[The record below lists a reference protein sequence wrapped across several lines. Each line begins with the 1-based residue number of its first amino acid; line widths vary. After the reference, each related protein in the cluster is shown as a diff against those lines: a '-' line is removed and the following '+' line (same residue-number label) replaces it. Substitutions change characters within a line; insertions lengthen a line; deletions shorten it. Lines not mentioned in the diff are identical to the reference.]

1 MAPKKK
7 KKDKSGY
14 KQDPGRGELNKTG
27 RDIPSNLL
35 QVTGDTPEYYKA
47 AEEGTFAN
55 IPNVLDEVVIVAGND
70 YKKQPNFNSLTKSER
85 KLSKGKGVIASTLR
99 QKARGEKPSQMTT
112 ASFLGGIA
120 EGVGSLIQAPQ
131 SLAVEGIEKMRGN
144 PSSFKNAVTPG
155 KQRTPSQTMGLEDKP
170 GWDVG
175 GSLNTAMDVLA
186 DPSNLFGI
194 GAASKI
200 MKGAK
205 NVPKVLKNAPKLG
218 DDVSSSIKNFFSPG
232 QNLEGVSDIG
242 AKLSTPNPKNADKM
256 GFLSNITGK
265 NKKAVAEIEPLVRE
279 LAKEGKNYKEVIS
292 ETVTNMSSPQG
303 RQRLKDEAIAYAKLT
318 GKKMDEK
325 SIKEDVKQTI
335 STIKNSGSANIDA
348 SKAIRKDGSLN
359 RSKAMQAIY
368 GTEQTARGGSVK
380 LNKAGG
386 SLINNGQ
393 AQEMTSHIG
402 ANISGKAPIK
412 HEIGHMIKGN
422 KYNKTGKGS
431 PIDIELRALKQIPDE
446 SLTATQKASKGYFNK
461 VTPYQKSERLYS
473 GGRSMPRAALDPEPS
488 SFAQEL
494 RQQMLTDKF
503 ISNKKGTWSDIT
515 QKDLTKASEFY
526 KKNPRGSITTRK
538 DGSKGGFMSSTRMFD
553 FVDKSSFSDL
563 AKSMNKLT
571 GAVAPVAIGG
581 VGIKSMFGKK
591 KK

>member
-35 QVTGDTPEYYKA
+35 QVTGNTPEYYKA

-70 YKKQPNFNSLTKSER
+70 YNKQPNFNSLTKSER
-85 KLSKGKGVIASTLR
+85 KLSKGKGAIGRALR

-175 GSLNTAMDVLA
+175 GSLNTAMDVIA

-205 NVPKVLKNAPKLG
+205 NVPKLSKKVFSNISRDGLNSLAKRPSVSPNADFSDITDLG
-218 DDVSSSIKNFFSPG
+218 STIKKSIIPETPLSDNT
-232 QNLEGVSDIG
+232 LLDGVSMLFG
-242 AKLSTPNPKNADKM
+242 
-256 GFLSNITGK
+256 GGK
-265 NKKAVAEIEPLVRE
+265 KQIKQLDPLIRE
-279 LAKEGKNYKEVIS
+279 LAKGAPTANSMKDFTLQNLTSTQGQQRLYNESLANLKLADKKGKLSVKQLDKKAKKEVKWK
-292 ETVTNMSSPQG
+292 TKAFKNVTNINDDLAKAIGSDGKINRRKAIKAIYSDYKGATLVDNASAMKEGERFSLGTNFTNSKNTAAHELQHNLQFG
-303 RQRLKDEAIAYAKLT
+303 DATALDDEFNTL
-318 GKKMDEK
+318 K
-325 SIKEDVKQTI
+325 SIPGFKRDEDYFRTGG
-335 STIKNSGSANIDA
+335 NYYGA
-348 SKAIRKDGSLN
+348 
-359 RSKAMQAIY
+359 RSK
-368 GTEQTARGGSVK
+368 E
-380 LNKAGG
+380 
-386 SLINNGQ
+386 
-393 AQEMTSHIG
+393 
-402 ANISGKAPIK
+402 
-412 HEIGHMIKGN
+412 
-422 KYNKTGKGS
+422 
-431 PIDIELRALKQIPDE
+431 
-446 SLTATQKASKGYFNK
+446 
-461 VTPYQKSERLYS
+461 
-473 GGRSMPRAALDPEPS
+473 PRAFGA
-488 SFAQEL
+488 EL
-494 RQQMLTDKF
+494 RQSMLDRGLIT
-503 ISNKKGTWSDIT
+503 NKKGTWSEIT
-515 QKDLTKASEFY
+515 EESLKKAKKSFY
-526 KKNPRGSITTRK
+526 KKPKGDITPTTGFSSGTRLL
-538 DGSKGGFMSSTRMFD
+538 D
-553 FVDKSSFSDL
+553 FTDPTDFKKL
-563 AKSMNKLT
+563 ATSMNKLT

-581 VGIKSMFGKK
+581 AGLSSMFGKK